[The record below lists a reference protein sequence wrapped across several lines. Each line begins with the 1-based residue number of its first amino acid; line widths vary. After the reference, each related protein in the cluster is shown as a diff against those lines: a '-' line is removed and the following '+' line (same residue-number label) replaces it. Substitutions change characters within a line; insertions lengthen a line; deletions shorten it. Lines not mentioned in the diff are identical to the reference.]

1 MLFNTHF
8 KSDLQWPLK
17 KMTRL
22 YIQKNYKGLEMRLR
36 IYQIIITTS
45 KTQVTWLLFFA
56 DRVIKVSRTGCLIY

>member
-1 MLFNTHF
+1 MLFNIHF
-8 KSDLQWPLK
+8 KSDLKWPLK

-56 DRVIKVSRTGCLIY
+56 DRVI

>member
-1 MLFNTHF
+1 
-8 KSDLQWPLK
+8 
-17 KMTRL
+17 MTVKENDETI
-22 YIQKNYKGLEMRLR
+22 YSKNYKGLEMRLR